1 MARDYRKQ
9 LNEALAIAND
19 TKVFEFGNNVLGL
32 APELFKQNFGD
43 APALVVADKNTWKVA
58 GQKVAEDFA
67 NAEIDCR
74 TYLFEEDEFHAEFE
88 FVKKIDA
95 ILDTCNAIPVAV
107 GSGVIN
113 DLCKLS
119 AFNHGRPYMVVA
131 TAASVDGYASSGAVV
146 TKDGAKINI
155 ETHAP
160 KVILADNDV
169 LASAPK
175 EMTAAGYGDL
185 AAKVTSGAEW
195 MIADLFGTEP
205 IIPMAWSLVND
216 SLNDILAEN
225 ERIAAGDPEAIGDL
239 FVGLTLTGLAMQ
251 IAHTSRP
258 ASCSEHLF
266 SHYLDMTE
274 YRYNSKLQS
283 HGFQCAMGT
292 VIMSAC
298 FDEFLKMDL
307 SNLDVDA
314 CVAAWPTLEQEQK
327 RALDIFKD
335 FPVPQL
341 GYTEITKKYSDA
353 ETVRKQL
360 TAVKDN
366 WPDLKARIQNQV
378 YTYDKMVALMRSVGA
393 PTGPECLGLSRKKI
407 REMVDFVQLMR
418 WRINLFDL
426 CKRARLYDTLLDNV
440 FVDGVLKVEA

>member
-1 MARDYRKQ
+1 MDYRKQ
-9 LNEALAIAND
+9 LDEALAMAND
-19 TKVFEFGNNVLGL
+19 TKVFEFGNDVLGL
-32 APELFKQNFGD
+32 APKLFRENFGD
-43 APALVVADKNTWKVA
+43 KPALVVADKNTWRAAGKVVTDFIKDA
-58 GQKVAEDFA
+58 GIKCD
-67 NAEIDCR
+67 
-74 TYLFEEDEFHAEFE
+74 TYIFEEDEFHAEFE
-88 FVKKIDA
+88 FVDRVDK
-95 ILDTCNAIPVAV
+95 ILDASDAIPVAV
-107 GSGVIN
+107 GSGVLN
-113 DLCKLS
+113 DLCKLA
-119 AFNHGRPYMVVA
+119 AFHHERPYMVVA
-131 TAASVDGYASSGAVV
+131 TAASVDGFASSGAVV

-160 KVILADNDV
+160 KVILADNKV
-169 LASAPK
+169 LAAAPK

-195 MIADLFGTEP
+195 MIADMFGTEP
-205 IIPMAWSLVND
+205 IIPVAWNLVND
-216 SLNDILAEN
+216 SLNSILAEN
-225 ERIAAGDPEAIGDL
+225 ERIAAGDPEAVGDL

-258 ASCSEHLF
+258 ASCSEHLY

-274 YRYNSKLQS
+274 YRYKGKFQS

-307 SNLDVDA
+307 SKLDVDA

-341 GYTEITKKYSDA
+341 GYTEITKKYNDA

-360 TAVKDN
+360 QTVKDN
-366 WPDLKARIQNQV
+366 WFDLKERIQNRV
-378 YTYDKMVALMRSVGA
+378 YTYDKMVALMKSVGA
-393 PTGPECLGLSRKKI
+393 PVGPESIGLTRAQVRK
-407 REMVDFVQLMR
+407 MTDFVQLMR

-426 CKRARLYDTLLDNV
+426 CKRARLYDELMDRV
-440 FVDGVLKVEA
+440 FVKGVLKMD

>member
-1 MARDYRKQ
+1 MDCRKQ
-9 LNEALAIAND
+9 IDGALQKAAD
-19 TKVFEFGNNVLGL
+19 TKCFEFGNNVLNL
-32 APELFKQNFGD
+32 APELFRKNFGD
-43 APALVVADKNTWKVA
+43 GAQALIVADRNTWKAA
-58 GQKVAEDFA
+58 GKDVRGYFSEAG
-67 NAEIDCR
+67 ISCR
-74 TYLFEEDEFHAEFE
+74 TYLFEEEEFHAEFE
-88 FVKKIDA
+88 YVDRIDK
-95 ILDTCNAIPVAV
+95 ILDEFNAVPVAV
-107 GSGVIN
+107 GSGVLN
-113 DLCKLS
+113 DLCKLA
-119 AFNHGRPYMVVA
+119 AFHHNIPYMVVA

-146 TKDGAKINI
+146 TRDGAKINI

-160 KVILADNDV
+160 KVILADNLV

-205 IIPMAWSLVND
+205 IIPDAWALVND
-216 SLNDILAEN
+216 SLNGILAEN
-225 ERIAAGDPEAIGDL
+225 ERIAAGDPDAIGDL
-239 FVGLTLTGLAMQ
+239 FAGLTLTGLAMQ

-274 YRYNSKLQS
+274 YRYRGKFQS

-298 FDEFLKMDL
+298 LDEFLKMDL
-307 SNLDVDA
+307 GKLDVDA
-314 CVAAWPTLEQEQK
+314 CVNAWPSLEEEQK
-327 RALDIFKD
+327 RALEIFRD

-360 TAVKDN
+360 TAVRDN
-366 WPDLKARIQNQV
+366 WEDLKKRIQNQV
-378 YTYDKMVALMRSVGA
+378 YSYDKMVALMKSVGA
-393 PTGPECLGLSRKKI
+393 PTGPEDIGLSRSQI
-407 REMVDFVQLMR
+407 RHMVDFVQLMR

-426 CKRARLYDTLLDNV
+426 CKRARLYDTLLDRV
-440 FVDGVLKVEA
+440 FGKGGVLEIPD

>member
-1 MARDYRKQ
+1 MDCRKQ
-9 LNEALAIAND
+9 IDEALQMAAD
-19 TKVFEFGNNVLGL
+19 TKCFEFGNDVLRL
-32 APELFKQNFGD
+32 APELFRRFFGEESQ
-43 APALVVADKNTWKVA
+43 ALVVADRNTWKAAGQSVA
-58 GQKVAEDFA
+58 GYFDGAA
-67 NAEIDCR
+67 ISYR
-74 TYLFEEDEFHAEFE
+74 TYLFEEDEFHAGFE
-88 FVKKIDA
+88 YVDRIDK
-95 ILDTCNAIPVAV
+95 ILDEYNAVPVAV

-113 DLCKLS
+113 DLCKLA
-119 AFNHGRPYMVVA
+119 AFHHNIPYMVVA

-160 KVILADNDV
+160 KVILADNGV
-169 LASAPK
+169 LASAPR

-205 IIPMAWSLVND
+205 IIPVAWHLVND
-216 SLNDILAEN
+216 TLNQILSKNAK
-225 ERIAAGDPEAIGDL
+225 IASGDPESVGEL
-239 FVGLTLTGLAMQ
+239 FAGLTLTGLAMQ

-274 YRYNSKLQS
+274 YRYNGKFQS

-307 SNLDVDA
+307 SKLDVDV
-314 CVAAWPTLEQEQK
+314 CVAAWPTLEQEQQ
-327 RALDIFKD
+327 RALRIFRD

-341 GYTEITKKYSDA
+341 GYTEITKKYNDA
-353 ETVRKQL
+353 ATVRRQL
-360 TAVKDN
+360 EDVRQN
-366 WPDLKARIQNQV
+366 WPELRDRIAAQV
-378 YTYDKMVALMRSVGA
+378 YTYDKMVSLMRSVGA
-393 PTGPECLGLSRKKI
+393 PTGPESIGLTRAQI
-407 REMVDFVQLMR
+407 RNMVDFVQLMR

-426 CKRARLYDTLLDNV
+426 CKRACLYDTLLDRV
-440 FVDGVLKVEA
+440 FGPTGKLAM